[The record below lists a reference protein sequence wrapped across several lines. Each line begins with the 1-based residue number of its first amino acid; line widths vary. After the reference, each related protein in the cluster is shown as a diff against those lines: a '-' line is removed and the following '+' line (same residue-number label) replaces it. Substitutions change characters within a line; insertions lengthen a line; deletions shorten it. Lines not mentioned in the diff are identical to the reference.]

1 MTSPDL
7 TIAVPTVTV
16 IIPAFGVN
24 AYIRDAVDSVLAQR
38 YPDYEV
44 VVVND
49 GAPAEETAELE
60 AILASY
66 GGRVEYLEREN
77 GGQGAARN
85 TAIRAS
91 RSDFVAFLDGDDC
104 WMPDFLERQME
115 LFEQDRELALA
126 YCDLRIF
133 GNTITAG
140 STYMQSDPSIGEVT
154 LESLLAGRCS
164 VAMSTIVARRQAI
177 IGAGWFDERLRYC
190 EDFDLWFRMAHR
202 GMRMAYRREALAF
215 RRVRSDALSQNGI
228 KLNTVAIEVLE
239 RFEREHE
246 LTPAERRAW
255 KTAVARLRCE
265 NALAEAKLRLRVSD
279 YRDALAQLE
288 MLRPE
293 FVNWKVQCA
302 RAGLRV
308 VPAAV
313 RISYQL
319 LERLHGLRRQRH
331 VERLEFQG
339 GPAAGVSPVYAAG
352 DTSPDE
358 DQDDLVGMTPTA
370 LV

>member
-1 MTSPDL
+1 MTSPSL
-7 TIAVPTVTV
+7 RVALPAVTV

-24 AYIRDAVDSVLAQR
+24 AYIREAIDSVLAQR

-49 GAPAEETAELE
+49 GAPAEETAELK
-60 AILASY
+60 AILAGY
-66 GGRVEYLEREN
+66 GGRVRYLEREN

-85 TAIRAS
+85 TAMRVS
-91 RSDFVAFLDGDDC
+91 RSEFVAFLDGDDC

-133 GNTITAG
+133 GNTIAAG
-140 STYMQSDPSIGEVT
+140 STYMRSDPSTGDVT

-177 IGAGWFDERLRYC
+177 IDAGWFDERLRYC

-202 GMRMAYRREALAF
+202 GMPMAYLREALAF
-215 RRVRSDALSQNGI
+215 RRVRSDSLSQNVI
-228 KLNTVAIEVLE
+228 TLNTVAIEVLE

-246 LTPAERRAW
+246 LVPAERRAW
-255 KTAVARLRCE
+255 KTAVARLQCE
-265 NALAEAKLRLRVSD
+265 NALAEAKLRLHESD
-279 YRDALAQLE
+279 YHGALTQLE

-302 RAGLRV
+302 KAGLRV
-308 VPAAV
+308 LPATV
-313 RISYQL
+313 RLSYEV
-319 LERLHGLRRQRH
+319 LERLHGLRRRRH
-331 VERLEFQG
+331 VERLELEADRALEPG
-339 GPAAGVSPVYAAG
+339 RVCSARETRPEENR
-352 DTSPDE
+352 T
-358 DQDDLVGMTPTA
+358 DLLGTQPTDM
-370 LV
+370 V